1 MKIDYTSFKDVDL
14 KGKKILMRVDINSN
28 IDLDK
33 MEIRDSPRIR
43 TLVSALKE
51 YFKESA
57 VIILAHQSRPGKDD
71 FTDLDIH
78 AKEIE
83 KYLGR
88 TVKFV
93 KDIFGEQ
100 ATQAIKELQPGDVL
114 VLNNVRKFEGE
125 MKGYKD
131 FSEAEN
137 TEMVKTLFPLVDYVI
152 VDAFGA
158 AHRAHA
164 SIVGWPKMMAG
175 PITDKELD
183 ILKKLMENPEKPMAM
198 LIGGAKAIDK
208 FKAMKYNFD
217 NDKLD
222 YALCSG
228 LTAILIFEAL
238 GKNMGEPNHKII
250 AEDLEV
256 NKDMIIETY
265 NKYKDKI
272 VIPEDLIIDENGN
285 RKTIGIDEAGV
296 YNTTTGDIGPK
307 TVEKFKEVIMRCKTI
322 IANGPPGIFE
332 MEVFRKATNELIE
345 AMVAATNE
353 NNAFTIIGGGEMG
366 AAASMAGKADEVS
379 FISTAGGAMLEILSG
394 KDLPMIKAL
403 REKKYSAIH

>member
-1 MKIDYTSFKDVDL
+1 MKIDYTSFKDVKL
-14 KGKKILMRVDINSN
+14 TGKKILMRVDINSS
-28 IDLDK
+28 IDLEK

-43 TLVSALKE
+43 ALVPALNE
-51 YFKESA
+51 YFKKSA

-78 AKEIE
+78 AREIE
-83 KYLGR
+83 KHLGR
-88 TVKFV
+88 PVKFV

-100 ATQAIKELQPGDVL
+100 AIQAIKDLKPGDVL

-125 MKGYKD
+125 MKNYKD

-183 ILKKLMENPEKPMAM
+183 ALKKIMQEPEKPMAM

-217 NDKLD
+217 NEKLD

-250 AEDLEV
+250 AEDLEA

-265 NKYKDKI
+265 EKYSDKI
-272 VIPEDLIIDENGN
+272 ILPQDLIIDDNGN
-285 RKTIGIDEAGV
+285 RKTIEIDEAGT
-296 YNTTTGDIGPK
+296 YNTTTGDIGQK
-307 TVEKFKEVIMRCKTI
+307 TVDKFNEILMKCKTI

-332 MEVFRKATNELIE
+332 KDVFRNATNEIVDT
-345 AMVAATNE
+345 MVAATKKNK
-353 NNAFTIIGGGEMG
+353 ALTIIGGGEMG
-366 AAASMAGKADEVS
+366 AAASMAGKADDVS

-394 KDLPMIKAL
+394 KDLPMIRAL
-403 REKKYSAIH
+403 REKKA

>member
-1 MKIDYTSFKDVDL
+1 MKIDYTSFKDVNL

-28 IDLDK
+28 IDLEK

-43 TLVSALKE
+43 ALVPALNE

-57 VIILAHQSRPGKDD
+57 VIILAHQSRPGSED

-83 KYLGR
+83 KHLGR
-88 TVKFV
+88 PVKFV
-93 KDIFGEQ
+93 KDIYGEQ
-100 ATQAIKELQPGDVL
+100 AIQAIKALKPGEVL

-125 MKGYKD
+125 MKNYKD

-137 TEMVKTLFPLVDYVI
+137 TDMIKTLFPLVDYVI

-183 ILKKLMENPEKPMAM
+183 ALKKIMHEPDKPMAM

-208 FKAMKYNFD
+208 FKAMKFNFD
-217 NDKLD
+217 NEKLD

-238 GKNMGEPNHKII
+238 GKNMGEPNQKII
-250 AEDLEV
+250 AEDLEA
-256 NKDMIIETY
+256 NKDMIIDTY
-265 NKYKDKI
+265 NTYGDKI
-272 VIPEDLIIDENGN
+272 ILPVDLIIDDNGN
-285 RKTIGIDEAGV
+285 RKTISIDEAGS
-296 YNTTTGDIGPK
+296 YNTTTGDIGQA
-307 TVEKFKEVIMRCKTI
+307 TVDKFNEILMKCKTI
-322 IANGPPGIFE
+322 VANGPPGIFE
-332 MEVFRKATNELIE
+332 KEVFRKSTNEIIDT
-345 AMVAATNE
+345 MVNATKKNK
-353 NNAFTIIGGGEMG
+353 ALTIIGGGEMG
-366 AAASMAGKADEVS
+366 AAASMAGKANDVS

-394 KDLPMIKAL
+394 KDLPMIRAL
-403 REKKYSAIH
+403 REKKYNL

>member
-1 MKIDYTSFKDVDL
+1 MKIDYTSYKDVDL
-14 KGKKILMRVDINSN
+14 KGKKVLMRVDINSN

-43 TLVSALKE
+43 ALVPALEELKD
-51 YFKESA
+51 SA
-57 VIILAHQSRPGKDD
+57 VVILAHQSRPGEKD
-71 FTDLDIH
+71 FIDLDLH

-83 KYLGR
+83 KELGHP
-88 TVKFV
+88 VKFV
-93 KDIFGEQ
+93 RDIFGEK
-100 ATQAIKELQPGDVL
+100 AVQAIKDLKPGEVL

-125 MKGYKD
+125 MKNYKD

-137 TEMVKTLFPLVDYVI
+137 TVMIKTLFPLFDYII

-164 SIVGWPKMMAG
+164 SIVGWPKMIAG

-183 ILKKLMENPEKPMAM
+183 ALKKIMMDPDKPMAM

-238 GKNMGEPNHKII
+238 GKKMGEPNHKII
-250 AEDLEV
+250 AKDLEE
-256 NKDMIIETY
+256 NKTMIIETTE
-265 NKYKDKI
+265 KYKNKI
-272 VIPEDLIIDENGN
+272 VLPEDLIIDDNGN
-285 RKTIGIDEAGV
+285 RKVITIDEAGT

-307 TVEKFKEVIMRCKTI
+307 TVNQFNDIIMKCRTI

-332 MEVFRKATNELIE
+332 KEVFREATNEIVE
-345 AMVAATNE
+345 TMVKATKQNG
-353 NNAFTIIGGGEMG
+353 ALTIIGGGEMG
-366 AAASMAGKADEVS
+366 AAASMAGKADDVS

-403 REKKYSAIH
+403 REKKL

>member
-1 MKIDYTSFKDVDL
+1 MKIDYTSYKDIDL
-14 KGKKILMRVDINSN
+14 KGKKIIIRVDINSN
-28 IDLDK
+28 IDVEK

-43 TLVSALKE
+43 ALVPALNE
-51 YFKESA
+51 HFRESA
-57 VIILAHQSRPGKDD
+57 VIIIAHQSRPGRDD
-71 FTDLDIH
+71 FIDLKIH
-78 AKEIE
+78 AAEIE

-88 TVKFV
+88 PVKFV
-93 KDIFGEQ
+93 KDIFGE
-100 ATQAIKELQPGDVL
+100 AAVQAINDLKPGEVL
-114 VLNNVRKFEGE
+114 LLNNIRMFEGE
-125 MKGYKD
+125 MKNYKE

-137 TEMVKTLFPLVDYVI
+137 TELIKTLFPLVDYVI

-175 PITDKELD
+175 PITDKELSA
-183 ILKKLMENPEKPMAM
+183 LKKVMDQPEKPMAM

-217 NDKLD
+217 EDKLD

-228 LTAILIFEAL
+228 LTAVLIYEAL
-238 GKNMGEPNHKII
+238 GKNMGEPNRKII
-250 AEDLEV
+250 AEDLEE
-256 NKDMIIETY
+256 NKDMILETY

-272 VIPEDLIIDENGN
+272 LLPDDLIIDDNGK
-285 RKTIGIDEAGV
+285 RKAIKVDEAGT

-307 TVEKFKEVIMRCKTI
+307 TSKAFQKTMMKCKTI

-332 MEVFRKATNELIE
+332 KEVFRQGTNEMVEAMVKATNK
-345 AMVAATNE
+345 
-353 NNAFTIIGGGEMG
+353 NNALTVIGGGEMG
-366 AAASMAGKADEVS
+366 AAASMAGKADHVS

-394 KDLPMIKAL
+394 KDLPMIRAL
-403 REKKYSAIH
+403 REKKV

>member
-1 MKIDYTSFKDVDL
+1 MKIDYTSFKDVNL
-14 KGKKILMRVDINSN
+14 KGKKVLMRVDINSN
-28 IDLDK
+28 IDLEK

-43 TLVSALKE
+43 VLALALNQ
-51 YFKESA
+51 YFKKSA
-57 VIILAHQSRPGKDD
+57 VIILAHQSRPGRDD
-71 FTDLDIH
+71 FTDLDMH

-88 TVKFV
+88 PVKFV
-93 KDIFGEQ
+93 KDIYGAQ
-100 ATQAIKELQPGDVL
+100 AIQAIKDLKKGEVL

-125 MKGYKD
+125 MKNYED

-183 ILKKLMENPEKPMAM
+183 SLKKIMQGPEKPMAM

-250 AEDLEV
+250 AEDLEA
-256 NKDMIIETY
+256 NKDMIVETY
-265 NKYKDKI
+265 EKYKDKI
-272 VIPEDLIIDENGN
+272 ILPEDLIIDDNGN
-285 RKTIGIDEAGV
+285 RKTIEIDEAGT

-307 TVEKFKEVIMRCKTI
+307 TVDKFNEILMKCKTI
-322 IANGPPGIFE
+322 VANGPLGIFE
-332 MEVFRKATNELIE
+332 KEVFRKATNEIVGT
-345 AMVAATNE
+345 MVAATKK
-353 NNAFTIIGGGEMG
+353 NNALTIIGGGEMG
-366 AAASMAGKADEVS
+366 AAASMAGKADDVS

-394 KDLPMIKAL
+394 KDLPMIRAL
-403 REKKYSAIH
+403 REKKV

>member
-1 MKIDYTSFKDVDL
+1 MKIDYTSFKDVNL
-14 KGKKILMRVDINSN
+14 KGKKVLMRVDINSN
-28 IDLDK
+28 IDLEK

-43 TLVSALKE
+43 VLALALNQ
-51 YFKESA
+51 YFKKSA
-57 VIILAHQSRPGKDD
+57 VIILAHQSRPGRDD
-71 FTDLDIH
+71 FTDLDMH

-88 TVKFV
+88 PVKFI
-93 KDIFGEQ
+93 KDIYGAQ
-100 ATQAIKELQPGDVL
+100 AIQAIKDLKKGEVL

-125 MKGYKD
+125 MKNYED

-137 TEMVKTLFPLVDYVI
+137 TEMIKTLFPLVDYVI

-183 ILKKLMENPEKPMAM
+183 ALKKIMQGPEKPMAM

-250 AEDLEV
+250 AEDLEA
-256 NKDMIIETY
+256 NKDMIMETY
-265 NKYKDKI
+265 EKYKDKI
-272 VIPEDLIIDENGN
+272 ILPEDLIIDDNGN
-285 RKTIGIDEAGV
+285 RKAIEIDEAGT

-307 TVEKFKEVIMRCKTI
+307 TVNKFNEILMKCKTI
-322 IANGPPGIFE
+322 VANGPPGIFE
-332 MEVFRKATNELIE
+332 KEVFRKATNEIVGT
-345 AMVAATNE
+345 MVDATKK
-353 NNAFTIIGGGEMG
+353 NNALTIIGGGEMG

-394 KDLPMIKAL
+394 KDLPMIRAL
-403 REKKYSAIH
+403 REKKV

>member
-1 MKIDYTSFKDVDL
+1 MKIDYTSFKDVNL
-14 KGKKILMRVDINSN
+14 KGKKVLMRVDINSN
-28 IDLDK
+28 IDLEK

-43 TLVSALKE
+43 VLALALNQ
-51 YFKESA
+51 YFKKSA
-57 VIILAHQSRPGKDD
+57 VIILAHQSRPGRDD
-71 FTDLDIH
+71 FTDLDLH

-88 TVKFV
+88 SVKFV
-93 KDIFGEQ
+93 KDIYGDQ
-100 ATQAIKELQPGDVL
+100 AIQAIKDLKKGEVL

-125 MKGYKD
+125 MKNYKD

-137 TEMVKTLFPLVDYVI
+137 TEMVKVLFPLVDYVI

-183 ILKKLMENPEKPMAM
+183 ALKKIMQGPERPMAM

-250 AEDLEV
+250 AEDLEA
-256 NKDMIIETY
+256 NKDMIVETY
-265 NKYKDKI
+265 EKYKDKI
-272 VIPEDLIIDENGN
+272 ILPEDLIIDDNGN
-285 RKTIGIDEAGV
+285 RKTIEIDEAGT

-307 TVEKFKEVIMRCKTI
+307 TVDKFNEILMKCKTI
-322 IANGPPGIFE
+322 VANGPPGIFE
-332 MEVFRKATNELIE
+332 EEVFRKATNEIVGT
-345 AMVAATNE
+345 MVAATKK
-353 NNAFTIIGGGEMG
+353 NNALTIIGGGEMG
-366 AAASMAGKADEVS
+366 AAASMAGKADDVS

-394 KDLPMIKAL
+394 KDLPMIRAL
-403 REKKYSAIH
+403 REKKA

>member
-1 MKIDYTSFKDVDL
+1 MKIDYTSYKDVKL

-28 IDLDK
+28 IDLEK

-43 TLVSALKE
+43 TLVSALNEHFNK
-51 YFKESA
+51 SA
-57 VIILAHQSRPGKDD
+57 VIILAHQSRPGRED

-78 AKEIE
+78 AREIE

-88 TVKFV
+88 PVKFV
-93 KDIFGEQ
+93 KDIFGDL
-100 ATQAIKELQPGDVL
+100 ATQAIKDLNPGEVL

-125 MKGYKD
+125 MKNYED

-183 ILKKLMENPEKPMAM
+183 ALKKIMQGPEKPMAM

-250 AEDLEV
+250 AEDLEA
-256 NKDMIIETY
+256 NKDMIVETY
-265 NKYKDKI
+265 EKYKDKI
-272 VIPEDLIIDENGN
+272 ILPEDLIIDDNGN
-285 RKTIGIDEAGV
+285 RKTIEIDEAGT

-307 TVEKFKEVIMRCKTI
+307 TVDKFNEILMKCKTI
-322 IANGPPGIFE
+322 VANGPPGIFE
-332 MEVFRKATNELIE
+332 KEVFRKGTNEIVGT
-345 AMVAATNE
+345 MVAATKK
-353 NNAFTIIGGGEMG
+353 NNALTIIGGGEMG
-366 AAASMAGKADEVS
+366 AAASMAGKADDVS

-394 KDLPMIKAL
+394 KDLPMIRAL
-403 REKKYSAIH
+403 REKKV

>member
-1 MKIDYTSFKDVDL
+1 MEIDYTSYKDVKL

-28 IDLDK
+28 IDLEK

-43 TLVSALKE
+43 ALVPALNE
-51 YFKESA
+51 HFKKSA
-57 VIILAHQSRPGKDD
+57 VIILAHQSRPGSDD

-83 KYLGR
+83 KHLGR
-88 TVKFV
+88 PVKFV
-93 KDIFGEQ
+93 KDIYGEQ
-100 ATQAIKELQPGDVL
+100 AVQAIKELKPGEVL

-125 MKGYKD
+125 MKSYKD

-137 TEMVKTLFPLVDYVI
+137 TDMVKTLFPLVDYVI

-183 ILKKLMENPEKPMAM
+183 ALKKIMQQPDKPMAM

-208 FKAMKYNFD
+208 FKAMKFNFD
-217 NDKLD
+217 NEKLD

-250 AEDLEV
+250 AEDLEA
-256 NKDMIIETY
+256 NKDMIKETY
-265 NKYKDKI
+265 ENYKDKI
-272 VIPEDLIIDENGN
+272 ILPEDLVIDDNGN
-285 RKTIGIDEAGV
+285 RKIIEIDEAGT
-296 YNTTTGDIGPK
+296 YNTTTGDIGPA
-307 TVEKFKEVIMRCKTI
+307 TVEKFNEILMKCKTI
-322 IANGPPGIFE
+322 VANGPPGIFE
-332 MEVFRKATNELIE
+332 KEVFRKATNEIIDT
-345 AMVAATNE
+345 MVVATKKNK
-353 NNAFTIIGGGEMG
+353 ALTIIGGGEMG
-366 AAASMAGKADEVS
+366 AAASMAGKADDIS

-394 KDLPMIKAL
+394 NDLPMIRAL
-403 REKKYSAIH
+403 REKKA

>member
-1 MKIDYTSFKDVDL
+1 MKQMNIDYTSYKDVDL
-14 KGKKILMRVDINSN
+14 KGKKILMRVDINSS
-28 IDLDK
+28 IDTDK
-33 MEIRDSPRIR
+33 MEITDSPRIR
-43 TLVSALKE
+43 VLASALNKH
-51 YFKESA
+51 FKKSA
-57 VIILAHQSRPGKDD
+57 VIILAHQSRPGNDD

-88 TVKFV
+88 PVKFV
-93 KDIFGEQ
+93 KDIYGEQ
-100 ATQAIKELQPGDVL
+100 AIQAIKDLKKGEVL

-125 MKGYKD
+125 MKNYKD

-137 TEMVKTLFPLVDYVI
+137 TEMIKALFPVVDYVI

-164 SIVGWPKMMAG
+164 SIVGWPKMLAG
-175 PITDKELD
+175 PITDKELNA
-183 ILKKLMENPEKPMAM
+183 LKKIMQEPEKPMAM

-217 NDKLD
+217 NEKLD

-250 AEDLEV
+250 AEDLEA
-256 NKDMIIETY
+256 NKEMIMETY
-265 NKYKDKI
+265 QKYMNQI
-272 VIPEDLIIDENGN
+272 ILPEDLIIDDNGN
-285 RKTIGIDEAGV
+285 RKVIGIDEAGT

-307 TVEKFKEVIMRCKTI
+307 TVDKFNEILMKCKTI

-332 MEVFRKATNELIE
+332 KEVFRKSTNEIVGT
-345 AMVAATNE
+345 MVTATKKNK
-353 NNAFTIIGGGEMG
+353 ALTIIGGGEMG
-366 AAASMAGKADEVS
+366 AAASMAGKADDVS

-394 KDLPMIKAL
+394 KDLPMIRAL
-403 REKKYSAIH
+403 REKKV

>member
-1 MKIDYTSFKDVDL
+1 MKIDYTSYKDVDL

-28 IDLDK
+28 IDVEK

-43 TLVSALKE
+43 ALVPALNE
-51 YFKESA
+51 YFKDSA
-57 VIILAHQSRPGKDD
+57 VIILAHQSRPGSED

-78 AKEIE
+78 AREIE

-88 TVKFV
+88 PVKFV

-100 ATQAIKELQPGDVL
+100 AIDAIKNLKPGEVL
-114 VLNNVRKFEGE
+114 VLNNVRKFENE
-125 MKGYKD
+125 MKNYKN

-137 TEMVKTLFPLVDYVI
+137 TEMIKVLFPLVDYVI

-164 SIVGWPKMMAG
+164 SIVGWPKMLAG
-175 PITDKELD
+175 PITDKELNA
-183 ILKKLMENPEKPMAM
+183 LKKIMDVPEKPMAM

-217 NDKLD
+217 NEKLD

-238 GKNMGEPNHKII
+238 GKNMGDPNHNII
-250 AEDLEV
+250 AEDLEE
-256 NKDMIIETY
+256 NKDLIKDTY
-265 NKYKDKI
+265 ERYKDKI
-272 VIPEDLIIDENGN
+272 ILPEDLIIDDNGY
-285 RKTIGIDEAGV
+285 RKVIGIDEAGT

-307 TVEKFKEVIMRCKTI
+307 TSELFKDIIMKCKTI
-322 IANGPPGIFE
+322 VANGPPGIFE
-332 MEVFRKATNELIE
+332 KEVFRKATNEMVE
-345 AMVAATNE
+345 AMVKATKE
-353 NNAFTIIGGGEMG
+353 NGALTIIGGGEMG
-366 AAASMAGKADEVS
+366 AAAAMAGLDDDVS

-394 KDLPMIKAL
+394 KDLPMIRAL
-403 REKKYSAIH
+403 REKKI

>member
-1 MKIDYTSFKDVDL
+1 MKIDYTSFKDVNL
-14 KGKKILMRVDINSN
+14 KGKKVLMRVDINSN
-28 IDLDK
+28 IDLEK

-43 TLVSALKE
+43 VLALALNQ
-51 YFKESA
+51 YFKKSA
-57 VIILAHQSRPGKDD
+57 VIILAHQSRPGRDD
-71 FTDLDIH
+71 FTDLDMH

-83 KYLGR
+83 KYLGHP
-88 TVKFV
+88 VKFI
-93 KDIFGEQ
+93 KDIYGAQ
-100 ATQAIKELQPGDVL
+100 AIQAIKDLKKGEVL

-125 MKGYKD
+125 MKNYED

-137 TEMVKTLFPLVDYVI
+137 TEMIKTLFPLVDYVI

-183 ILKKLMENPEKPMAM
+183 ALKKIMQGPEKPMAM

-250 AEDLEV
+250 AEDLEA
-256 NKDMIIETY
+256 NKDMIMETY
-265 NKYKDKI
+265 EKYKDKI
-272 VIPEDLIIDENGN
+272 ILPEDLIIDDNGN
-285 RKTIGIDEAGV
+285 RKAIEIDEAGT

-307 TVEKFKEVIMRCKTI
+307 TVNKFNEILMKCKTI
-322 IANGPPGIFE
+322 VANGPPGIFE
-332 MEVFRKATNELIE
+332 KEVFRKATNEIVGT
-345 AMVAATNE
+345 MVDATKK
-353 NNAFTIIGGGEMG
+353 NNALTIIGGGEMG

-394 KDLPMIKAL
+394 KDLPMIRAL
-403 REKKYSAIH
+403 REKKV

>member
-1 MKIDYTSFKDVDL
+1 MKIDYTSFKDVNL
-14 KGKKILMRVDINSN
+14 KGKKVLMRVDINSN
-28 IDLDK
+28 IDLEK

-43 TLVSALKE
+43 VLALALNQ
-51 YFKESA
+51 YFKKSA
-57 VIILAHQSRPGKDD
+57 VIILAHQSRPGRDD
-71 FTDLDIH
+71 FTDLDMH

-88 TVKFV
+88 PVKFI
-93 KDIFGEQ
+93 KDIYGAQ
-100 ATQAIKELQPGDVL
+100 SIQAIKDLKKGEVL

-125 MKGYKD
+125 MKNYKD

-183 ILKKLMENPEKPMAM
+183 ALKKIMQGPEKPMAM

-250 AEDLEV
+250 AEDLEA
-256 NKDMIIETY
+256 NKDMIMETY
-265 NKYKDKI
+265 EKYKDKI
-272 VIPEDLIIDENGN
+272 ILPEDLIIDDNGN
-285 RKTIGIDEAGV
+285 RKAIEIDEAGT

-307 TVEKFKEVIMRCKTI
+307 TVNKFNEILMKCKTI
-322 IANGPPGIFE
+322 VANGPPGIFE
-332 MEVFRKATNELIE
+332 KEVFRKATNEIVGT
-345 AMVAATNE
+345 MVDATKK
-353 NNAFTIIGGGEMG
+353 NNALTIIGGGEMG

-394 KDLPMIKAL
+394 KDLPMIRAL
-403 REKKYSAIH
+403 REKKV